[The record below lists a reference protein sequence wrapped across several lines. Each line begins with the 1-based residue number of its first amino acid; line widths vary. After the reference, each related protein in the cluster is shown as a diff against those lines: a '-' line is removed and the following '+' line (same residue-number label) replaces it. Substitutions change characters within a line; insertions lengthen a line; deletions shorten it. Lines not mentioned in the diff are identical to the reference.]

1 MVAGIIVLYNPNKK
15 IIFQVIETLQKQI
28 DVLILVNNGSPIEIE
43 LQNVIL
49 RDLGENKGIA
59 YAQNV
64 GVDIARELGA
74 KYILFSDQDTVYPEN
89 YISEMKNNIKRFG
102 DKVIL
107 VPSFYNLNRGQIEP
121 ISLTMS
127 KSIVPE
133 LNTQY
138 EVFHAISSGT
148 FVLMSSFIDIGYYEE
163 KLFIDWVDFEWCW
176 KARSKGYKIICMP
189 HIQIKHNLGDKVK
202 SFFGKKITLR
212 SQFRYYYMIRNCLYL
227 SKITPYL
234 NQKEKYNLKFRAFI
248 LMFGILFVDDKKFKN
263 FATVKNAIK
272 DSIKMIKSNEV

>member
-102 DKVIL
+102 DKAIL
-107 VPSFYNLNRGQIEP
+107 AGS
-121 ISLTMS
+121 
-127 KSIVPE
+127 
-133 LNTQY
+133 
-138 EVFHAISSGT
+138 
-148 FVLMSSFIDIGYYEE
+148 IGYP
-163 KLFIDWVDFEWCW
+163 LTSVIDNVD
-176 KARSKGYKIICMP
+176 
-189 HIQIKHNLGDKVK
+189 
-202 SFFGKKITLR
+202 
-212 SQFRYYYMIRNCLYL
+212 
-227 SKITPYL
+227 
-234 NQKEKYNLKFRAFI
+234 
-248 LMFGILFVDDKKFKN
+248 
-263 FATVKNAIK
+263 K
-272 DSIKMIKSNEV
+272 DSYLIMELSSQGYERIKNITRRR